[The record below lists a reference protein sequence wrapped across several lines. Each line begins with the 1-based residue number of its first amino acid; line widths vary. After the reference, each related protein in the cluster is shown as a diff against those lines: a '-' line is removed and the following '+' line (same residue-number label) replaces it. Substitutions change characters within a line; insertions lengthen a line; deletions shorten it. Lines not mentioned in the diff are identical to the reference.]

1 MKSDSEFIK
10 KYKNRMTAIMKQAH
24 PEWKEKDI
32 EKIVMREF
40 TKNVKNPVVTL
51 DNNYTG
57 ESRDTTLM
65 SVFDWIL
72 ERKPLIAGNGTFY
85 KNQHEALNP
94 ISKMLNTWAANRK
107 AYKKEMFKV
116 GEEKGFEA
124 PEYMDL
130 DRKQQ
135 NEKINMNS
143 YYGASGAPSSAF
155 YSKWSGPATTLTA
168 QSVISTA
175 ETFFESFLAD
185 SYIYL
190 NLTEL
195 IEWIQVIR
203 KEDMELDDF
212 IQRKSEYELVERL
225 LPKILNKEEND
236 REILEN
242 FVSNLTVEEITMI
255 YYKNNMIQFFKDHK
269 KIRDILEDI
278 LYTVENLEYANK
290 KDEDWLTK
298 IPNEYRQDFL
308 GKSAK
313 QWNKFVDNQYFMD
326 PNDPPK
332 NIEHQLRAL
341 SDYLIKYCYAQYLS
355 IDRIYRLRN
364 FKRWVV
370 TVIDTDSNFLSLDT
384 LINYLFDDVVK
395 GKSYGRDYEHN
406 VFIVVNSITYVI
418 TDAIYKMLIFYGKS
432 ANIPEEYRP
441 VFNMKNEFFNSLL
454 VIGNAKKRYISKQML
469 REGNLLNP
477 PKSDIKGFDF
487 KKATTSE
494 YAEKVFMGIINDHI
508 LNSETIEVK
517 EMQRELRE
525 FQKEIYNDIRK
536 GEKKFLPNGSAKE
549 AGAYKDPGT
558 NQSYRAVLAWNILNP
573 DNLIDFPSKVSL
585 VKMNIFTE
593 EDANPLK
600 HTHPEIY
607 NTIIDKIFNDT
618 TGIFVI
624 RTWDPGIEYVN
635 VKKKEWWKDIP
646 KKYQAKYKKLGA
658 KAWNDFV
665 DNGDYKEEDK
675 KGKWVYKKRGLQV
688 LAIPSN
694 SRIPEWALPFVDYNT
709 MINTI
714 ISPFKPV
721 LEIFGV
727 KFSEEGKTKNG
738 VSRKTNG
745 LTNIIKL

>member
-1 MKSDSEFIK
+1 
-10 KYKNRMTAIMKQAH
+10 
-24 PEWKEKDI
+24 
-32 EKIVMREF
+32 
-40 TKNVKNPVVTL
+40 
-51 DNNYTG
+51 
-57 ESRDTTLM
+57 
-65 SVFDWIL
+65 
-72 ERKPLIAGNGTFY
+72 
-85 KNQHEALNP
+85 
-94 ISKMLNTWAANRK
+94 
-107 AYKKEMFKV
+107 
-116 GEEKGFEA
+116 
-124 PEYMDL
+124 
-130 DRKQQ
+130 
-135 NEKINMNS
+135 
-143 YYGASGAPSSAF
+143 
-155 YSKWSGPATTLTA
+155 
-168 QSVISTA
+168 
-175 ETFFESFLAD
+175 
-185 SYIYL
+185 
-190 NLTEL
+190 
-195 IEWIQVIR
+195 
-203 KEDMELDDF
+203 MELDDF

-242 FVSNLTVEEITMI
+242 FVSNLTVEEITKI

-355 IDRIYRLRN
+355 VDRIYRLRN
-364 FKRWVV
+364 FERWVV

-432 ANIPEEYRP
+432 ANIPEEFRP

-494 YAEKVFMGIINDHI
+494 YAEKVFMRIINDHI

-517 EMQRELRE
+517 EMQKELRE
-525 FQKEIYNDIRK
+525 FQKEIYDDIRK
-536 GEKKFLPNGSAKE
+536 GGKKFLPNGSAKE
-549 AGAYKDPGT
+549 AAAYKDAGT
-558 NQSYRAVLAWNILNP
+558 NQGYRGALAWNILNP
-573 DNLIDFPSKVSL
+573 DNLVDFPSKVSL

-593 EDANPLK
+593 EDVNPLK

-624 RTWDPGIEYVN
+624 KTWDPGIEYVN
-635 VKKKEWWKDIP
+635 MKKKEWWKDIP
-646 KKYQAKYKKLGA
+646 KKYQTKYKKLGP

-665 DNGDYKEEDK
+665 DNGNYKEEDK
-675 KGKWVYKKRGLQV
+675 KGKWIYKKRGLQV
-688 LAIPSN
+688 LGIPSN
-694 SRIPEWALPFVDYNT
+694 SQIPEWALPFVDYNT